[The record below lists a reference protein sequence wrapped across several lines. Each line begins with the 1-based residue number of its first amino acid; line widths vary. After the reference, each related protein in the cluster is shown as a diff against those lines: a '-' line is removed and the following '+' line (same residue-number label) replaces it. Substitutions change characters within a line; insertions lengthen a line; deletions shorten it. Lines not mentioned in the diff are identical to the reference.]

1 MMSTFV
7 ELQLTTT
14 CDDRR
19 AVVKFPKLSSG
30 PLGREFPREA
40 SLILEIPARESEL
53 GLKQPLLVV
62 TDMATPVYRPIASNN
77 ILSYVPHYVKT

>member
-1 MMSTFV
+1 MSTFV

-19 AVVKFPKLSSG
+19 AVVKFSKLSSG

>member
-7 ELQLTTT
+7 ELQLTIT

-19 AVVKFPKLSSG
+19 AVVKFSKLSSG

-40 SLILEIPARESEL
+40 SLILEIPARSL
-53 GLKQPLLVV
+53 
-62 TDMATPVYRPIASNN
+62 N
-77 ILSYVPHYVKT
+77 

>member
-62 TDMATPVYRPIASNN
+62 TDMATPIASNN

>member
-1 MMSTFV
+1 MSTFV